1 MELYDV
7 MRSAFAAREF
17 KDQPVDDATL
27 ARLLDNARFAP
38 SGGNRQGWQVIV
50 VKDAALRA
58 RFVPL
63 MRPIAARYAA
73 QVKAGE
79 SPLNT
84 VVPTRLTAEEI
95 AATAAPEAL
104 LTQLVSSPVL
114 LVVAVDLRVVA
125 AMDAG
130 LARIGVVPGAS
141 IYPFVWNILLAARNE
156 GLGGVLTTF
165 LASAEPEVQALLG
178 LPSHYAV
185 AAMLPLGYP
194 VRQLRRLKRKP
205 VSAFAWV
212 DRFEGVPLVAPSA
225 VSPESDSAGA

>member
-7 MRSAFAAREF
+7 MRTTFAARDF

-27 ARLLDNARFAP
+27 VRLLDNARFAP

-63 MRPIAARYAA
+63 MRPIAQRYVA
-73 QVKAGE
+73 QVRAGE

-84 VVPTRLTAEEI
+84 VLPTRLTAEEI
-95 AATAAPEAL
+95 AATAVPEAL
-104 LTQLVSSPVL
+104 LTQLVSAPVV
-114 LVVAVDLRVVA
+114 LVVAVDLRLVA
-125 AMDAG
+125 AMDAA
-130 LARIGVVPGAS
+130 LPRIGVVPGAS

-178 LPSHYAV
+178 LPSHYAL

-205 VSAFAWV
+205 VSTFAWV
-212 DRFEGVPLVAPSA
+212 DRFEGTALTTTDA
-225 VSPESDSAGA
+225 VSPKSDISST